1 MRIIIP
7 KKEIQ
12 KDKIT
17 ISGEKAR
24 YLISVL
30 RCGAGDEL
38 QVFNGEGSFYKSKVE
53 SLVNSHKIKGF
64 IFWEERGLPKF
75 CAS

>member
-1 MRIIIP
+1 MRIIL
-7 KKEIQ
+7 KKEEI
-12 KDKIT
+12 KGSRIT

-38 QVFNGEGSFYKSKVE
+38 QVFDGEGSFYKSKVAGIE
-53 SLVNSHKIKGF
+53 NKKVIIDCFAFGSQ
-64 IFWEERGLPKF
+64 
-75 CAS
+75 